1 MATYRVPFDDLPWQT
16 SPSGVLFKTHRSGG
30 SQLRLLE
37 FTPNL
42 VHLQWCVT
50 GHVGYVVEGELEIE
64 FVGCLERYRAGD
76 GVTIPWGQA
85 DRHRP
90 RALTDRVRL
99 VFVEDASST
108 LAPSSPVPQSE
119 EQ

>member
-16 SPSGVLFKTHRSGG
+16 SPAGVLFKTHPVGG

-42 VHLQWCVT
+42 VHPQWCVT

-64 FVGCLERYRAGD
+64 FVGHVERYRAGD
-76 GVTIPWGQA
+76 GVTIPGGEA
-85 DRHRP
+85 DKHRP
-90 RALTDRVRL
+90 RAITVRVRL
-99 VFVEDASST
+99 VFVEEASPTSVRNFRG
-108 LAPSSPVPQSE
+108 PP
-119 EQ
+119 